1 MTHFGRNQ
9 SIVPAFGA
17 EQVVEQKP
25 AAFYVLVHEYGLQD
39 PAEFVQYIPG
49 WFFCMA
55 SHLLKRDQ
63 QPFLENENK
72 SQYQVI

>member
-9 SIVPAFGA
+9 SVVPAFGA

-49 WFFCMA
+49 
-55 SHLLKRDQ
+55 
-63 QPFLENENK
+63 
-72 SQYQVI
+72 